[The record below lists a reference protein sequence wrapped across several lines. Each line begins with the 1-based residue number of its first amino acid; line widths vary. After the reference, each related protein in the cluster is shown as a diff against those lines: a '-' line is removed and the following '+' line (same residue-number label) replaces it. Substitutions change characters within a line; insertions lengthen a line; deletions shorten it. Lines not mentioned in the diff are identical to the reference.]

1 MGGDW
6 IFCYANHWKNVFSLK
21 VFLELFDLLNVL
33 ESFSRGAGRKG
44 KEGEGLGK
52 RGKQSF
58 AKKVE
63 QDLAS
68 LTSSQIKKEMR
79 KPLLKQNWK

>member
-1 MGGDW
+1 MSLDTSVA
-6 IFCYANHWKNVFSLK
+6 IFSVQEFAHQQLSRLQRRLTV
-21 VFLELFDLLNVL
+21 VL
-33 ESFSRGAGRKG
+33 
-44 KEGEGLGK
+44 EGLGK

-68 LTSSQIKKEMR
+68 LTSYQIKKEMR
-79 KPLLKQNWK
+79 KPLLKQNWKEQMTAWAM

>member
-1 MGGDW
+1 M
-6 IFCYANHWKNVFSLK
+6 
-21 VFLELFDLLNVL
+21 VL
-33 ESFSRGAGRKG
+33 
-44 KEGEGLGK
+44 EGLGK

-68 LTSSQIKKEMR
+68 MTSYQIKKEMR
-79 KPLLKQNWK
+79 IKNQEIEIKNSFLQGNRVFCLWQH